1 MPMFITV
8 FSIFLSHQNLKN
20 GIMYVMKKTLQI
32 HQGLC
37 QHPTWYKALGS
48 LDRPFCIDHLEKK
61 ELKHVEPEKDSK
73 I

>member
-1 MPMFITV
+1 
-8 FSIFLSHQNLKN
+8 
-20 GIMYVMKKTLQI
+20 MYVMKKTLQI